1 MNALLKDIW
10 KTHRLT
16 YQSCFQ
22 EAVMERRCRVDR
34 GSLIGNVLCEERPIR
49 REEASPAYS
58 WEKNVL
64 GRK

>member
-1 MNALLKDIW
+1 MTGKCYGN
-10 KTHRLT
+10 KTDKTEIL
-16 YQSCFQ
+16 
-22 EAVMERRCRVDR
+22 CRVDR